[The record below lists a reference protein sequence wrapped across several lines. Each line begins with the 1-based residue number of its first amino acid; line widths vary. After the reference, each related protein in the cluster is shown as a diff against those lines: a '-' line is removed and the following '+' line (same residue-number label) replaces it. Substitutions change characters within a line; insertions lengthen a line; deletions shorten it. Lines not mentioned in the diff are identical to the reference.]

1 MADRL
6 LSPVLINYYVS
17 FMAQTSPAT
26 RPAVGAA
33 ANTALWV
40 LQALLAVAFVVPVY
54 RKLAGLPES
63 VQLFDDIG
71 LGQWLRYAVGLL
83 ELALAI
89 GLVFPRLA
97 GPAALGL
104 VGVMAGAIATELW
117 FETGMW
123 PLPSAL
129 LVVAALVAWGRRD
142 QTATLLRRPT
152 PPPAAD

>member
-1 MADRL
+1 MTQ
-6 LSPVLINYYVS
+6 SP
-17 FMAQTSPAT
+17 PAT
-26 RPAVGAA
+26 RPAAGTA
-33 ANTALWV
+33 ANATLWV
-40 LQALLAVAFVVPVY
+40 LQVLLTVAFVVPVY
-54 RKLAGLPES
+54 RKLAGVPES

-89 GLVFPRLA
+89 GLVLPRLA

-104 VGVMAGAIATELW
+104 IGVMAGATATELF

-142 QTATLLRRPT
+142 QTMTLLRRPT
-152 PPPAAD
+152 TPSQTD